1 MQLTEGETIIY
12 SGRNDDNH
20 MEGVSIQMSKSA
32 ARALMDWLQ
41 SVKGSFRHGPPPNTS
56 RCTSI
61 TEEVDEQVKEE

>member
-20 MEGVSIQMSKSA
+20 REGVGIRMS
-32 ARALMDWLQ
+32 ARALMD
-41 SVKGSFRHGPPPNTS
+41 SVKGSFRHGPLPNTS
-56 RCTSI
+56 SCTSI

>member
-12 SGRNDDNH
+12 SGRNEDNH
-20 MEGVSIQMSKSA
+20 REGVGIRMS

-56 RCTSI
+56 SCTSI